1 MRWGSFG
8 VAVGCV
14 VATGCGGYATPSE
27 HPRVD
32 GARAVLTTSV
42 SEDGPAV
49 AAGVLAWM
57 QSPRVNHNPPY
68 STTDVFVRTH
78 GVTRRVNPAGTYA
91 QTGGIDG
98 RWLIVQI
105 IQPGRSRLARYD
117 LATRQLSFL
126 GSAINDD
133 AWLWRPDIDGHGILY
148 GAIVP
153 GTTATLAYEI
163 RLADLKTG
171 RVRVLARLDGH
182 AEYAAPG
189 QLRGNWATWVACTDN
204 SCNVWRENLSTG
216 VAESAVDPDH
226 LSYTQLA
233 PAVDRRGVVY
243 YERALATCGDAEIR
257 RWSAQ
262 GDSLVLRLP
271 SRFAYQY
278 GYLTKQASD
287 LYFDLGGCARNA
299 TDDIY
304 ALEVAESKR

>member
-1 MRWGSFG
+1 
-8 VAVGCV
+8 VAIVCV
-14 VATGCGGYATPSE
+14 VATSCGGQTTPSG

-32 GARAVLTTSV
+32 GARAVLTSSV

-49 AAGVLAWM
+49 SAGVLAWM
-57 QSPRVNHNPPY
+57 QSPRAYHSPPY
-68 STTDVFVRTH
+68 SPTDVFVRTH

-105 IQPGRSRLARYD
+105 VGSGRSRLARYD
-117 LATRQLSFL
+117 LATDQLSFL
-126 GSAINDD
+126 GSSINDD
-133 AWLWRPDIDGHGILY
+133 AWLWRPDIDGHAILY

-153 GTTATLAYEI
+153 GTYATVDYEI

-171 RVRVLARLDGH
+171 RVRVLTRLDGH

-189 QLRGNWATWVACTDN
+189 QLRGDWATWVECTDSN
-204 SCNVWRENLSTG
+204 CNVWRENLRNG

-226 LSYTQLA
+226 LTYTQLA

-243 YERALATCGDAEIR
+243 YERALATCGNAEIR
-257 RWSAQ
+257 RWNAH
-262 GDSLVLRLP
+262 GESLVLRLP

-278 GYLTKQASD
+278 GYLTKQATT
-287 LYFDLGGCARNA
+287 LYFDLGGCTRNA

-304 ALEVAESKR
+304 ALGVASSAGP

>member
-1 MRWGSFG
+1 
-8 VAVGCV
+8 
-14 VATGCGGYATPSE
+14 
-27 HPRVD
+27 
-32 GARAVLTTSV
+32 
-42 SEDGPAV
+42 
-49 AAGVLAWM
+49 M

-91 QTGGIDG
+91 QTGGIDS

-105 IQPGRSRLARYD
+105 IESGRSRLARYD
-117 LATRQLSFL
+117 LATHQLSFL
-126 GSAINDD
+126 GSSINDG
-133 AWLWRPDIDGHGILY
+133 AWLWRPDIDGHNILY
-148 GAIVP
+148 GGIVP
-153 GTTATLAYEI
+153 GTNATLAYEI

-171 RVRVLARLDGH
+171 RVRVLTRLDGH

-189 QLRGNWATWVACTDN
+189 QLRGDWATWVECTDSN
-204 SCNVWRENLSTG
+204 CNVWRENLSNG

-226 LSYTQLA
+226 LTYTQLA

-243 YERALATCGDAEIR
+243 FERALATCGNAEIR
-257 RWSAQ
+257 RWNAH
-262 GDSLVLRLP
+262 GESLVLRLP

-278 GYLTKQASD
+278 GYLTKQANT

-304 ALEVAESKR
+304 ALGVASSAGP